1 MEGDRSA
8 GKSAQK
14 AALKSLQPP
23 EIDNSDDEDDSL
35 PEELEEIS
43 YEEMPSTNTAAK
55 EKQTPKEHVPGG
67 KNTIPLVH
75 RTFPLPVDSGPD
87 NDLPIDLEE
96 FSEEDVP
103 LAMLVRRKNN
113 QNTAKYAK
121 SKSTKSKTA
130 ALTPA
135 KRQATQK
142 ESASGGKGT
151 IRAAI
156 RTMPALVNSP
166 GLLRTEMD
174 RASMA
179 VLESSFVIQRR
190 MQERMEQQIIVEKM
204 HMDALSQ
211 NPPQIP
217 LHLREQMSG
226 GALQNMLDT
235 QEPVP
240 PGNARGFVSHYTEE
254 VSPVAAHAQR
264 EMSMPAG
271 SRDATAFQMS
281 QDSADQEMP
290 SENDAEQDIDHNH
303 MEYEIP
309 IPDSPRYP

>member
-14 AALKSLQPP
+14 ASTAPGSLQPP
-23 EIDNSDDEDDSL
+23 EIDNSDDEDVSL
-35 PEELEEIS
+35 PEGLEEIS
-43 YEEMPSTNTAAK
+43 HEEMPSANTAAK
-55 EKQTPKEHVPGG
+55 EKKTPKERVSGG
-67 KNTIPLVH
+67 KKTIPLVH
-75 RTFPLPVDSGPD
+75 RTFPLPVDSGLD

-96 FSEEDVP
+96 MSEDDVS
-103 LAMLVRRKNN
+103 LAMLAKKKNN
-113 QNTAKYAK
+113 QNTAKYAQ
-121 SKSTKSKTA
+121 SKATKSKTA

-135 KRQATQK
+135 KRQATKK
-142 ESASGGKGT
+142 ERASGGKGT

-156 RTMPALVNSP
+156 RTMPSLVNSP
-166 GLLRTEMD
+166 GLLRTQLD
-174 RASMA
+174 DASMA

-190 MQERMEQQIIVEKM
+190 MEETARQQIIVEKM

-254 VSPVAAHAQR
+254 VSPVAGHAQR
-264 EMSMPAG
+264 EMSMPGG

-281 QDSADQEMP
+281 QDNADQDMP
-290 SENDAEQDIDHNH
+290 SDNDEEQHNH
-303 MEYEIP
+303 MACEIP
-309 IPDSPRYP
+309 LPDSPKRP